1 MQTVVSSKNIL
12 KLMKFLIFSSEN
24 VASVKNQIQPR
35 NVPRAIPDAKES
47 CFAIRIVIL
56 ILIENKKK
64 KRKPK
69 RNSPPQKNWKQLK
82 MFLCLRR
89 FLMLPRLK
97 KPKRKKLKRL
107 PIRPRVSWA
116 KI

>member
-1 MQTVVSSKNIL
+1 M
-12 KLMKFLIFSSEN
+12 
-24 VASVKNQIQPR
+24 ASVKNQIQPR

-47 CFAIRIVIL
+47 CFAIKIVIL

-64 KRKPK
+64 KRKTK
-69 RNSPPQKNWKQLK
+69 RNSPQKNWKQLK

>member
-64 KRKPK
+64 KRKTK
-69 RNSPPQKNWKQLK
+69 RNSPQKNWKQLK
-82 MFLCLRR
+82 MFLCLERC
-89 FLMLPRLK
+89 LLLPRLK
-97 KPKRKKLKRL
+97 KPKRKKLKKL
-107 PIRPRVSWA
+107 PVRPRISWA

>member
-1 MQTVVSSKNIL
+1 MNPCNI
-12 KLMKFLIFSSEN
+12 FENEFIFFSSEN
-24 VASVKNQIQPR
+24 LVDFVKNLIQLR
-35 NVPRAIPDAKES
+35 NVQRAIPDAKES
-47 CFAIRIVIL
+47 CFAIKIVIL

-64 KRKPK
+64 KRKTK
-69 RNSPPQKNWKQLK
+69 RNSPQKNWKQLK

>member
-1 MQTVVSSKNIL
+1 M
-12 KLMKFLIFSSEN
+12 
-24 VASVKNQIQPR
+24 ASVKNQIQPR

-47 CFAIRIVIL
+47 CFAIKIVIL

-64 KRKPK
+64 RRKSK
-69 RNSPPQKNWKQLK
+69 RNSPQKNWKKLK

-107 PIRPRVSWA
+107 LIEPRVS
-116 KI
+116 